1 MKTTLHHIIL
11 TILSINMV
19 VASDLRIE
27 SLGGNAGFWP
37 EDDQNIMMFPATIND
52 FNLAQVQDASGSNP
66 YATFIFGDN
75 AKYGFMLDGEG
86 DNLLNVAYG
95 TGDLGVILG
104 FDMDGN
110 NEWVYDDASN
120 GVVERKPSSMAL
132 NAMVGL
138 NSGFGEVGLGVNFS
152 SADNDNGNSDDDAS
166 LLALGLNLRREQ
178 SLGVFSHLLVSANF
192 GSGKM
197 EVIEEYYDE
206 DYDEVTGVD
215 TMLLDMSSLSLEA
228 SLFRH
233 WDLGTETD
241 LLFAAG
247 LGFGSTGL
255 GPDSVKVTQTNI
267 VVPNYTLAVETNVR
281 EWATLRV
288 GVNNSHLLSGTL
300 EAEGS
305 DQNMTEMGTTETNY
319 SVGLGLEYE
328 GFKLDLD
335 LNPEFLTNPVH
346 YITGNNSNSGLA
358 TKATVTFTF

>member
-1 MKTTLHHIIL
+1 MKIKLHYIIL
-11 TILSINMV
+11 TIFSINMI

-37 EDDQNIMMFPATIND
+37 EDDQNIMMFPSTINE
-52 FNLAQVQDASGSNP
+52 FNLAQIQDAAGENP

-86 DNLLNVAYG
+86 DNLLNLAYG

-104 FDMDGN
+104 FDMDGS

-120 GVVERKPSSMAL
+120 GNVERKPSSMAL

-138 NSGFGEVGLGVNFS
+138 NSGFGEVGLGLNFMS
-152 SADNDNGNSDDDAS
+152 SDNDNGNSDDDPGT
-166 LLALGLNLRREQ
+166 LGLGLNLRREQ
-178 SLGVFSHLLVSANF
+178 SLWVFSHLLVSANF

-197 EVIEEYYDE
+197 ELVEEYYDE
-206 DYDEVTGVD
+206 EYNETSVD
-215 TMLLDMSSLSLEA
+215 TSILDMSSLSLEA

-233 WDLGTETD
+233 WDLGSETD

-247 LGFGSTGL
+247 LGFGSLGL
-255 GPDSVKVTQTNI
+255 GPDSVKITQTNI
-267 VVPNYTLAVETNVR
+267 VVPNYTFAVETNVAD
-281 EWATLRV
+281 WATLRV
-288 GVNNSHLLSGTL
+288 GVNNSHLLSSTV

-305 DQNMTEMGTTETNY
+305 DQKMTEMGTTETNY

>member
-1 MKTTLHHIIL
+1 MKIKLHYIIL
-11 TILSINMV
+11 TIFSINMI

-37 EDDQNIMMFPATIND
+37 EDDQNIMMFPSTINE
-52 FNLAQVQDASGSNP
+52 FNLAQIQDAAGENP

-86 DNLLNVAYG
+86 DNLLNLAYG

-104 FDMDGN
+104 FDMDGS
-110 NEWVYDDASN
+110 NEWVYDDADVN
-120 GVVERKPSSMAL
+120 LIERKPSSMAL

-138 NSGFGEVGLGVNFS
+138 NSGFGEVGLGLNFMS
-152 SADNDNGNSDDDAS
+152 SDNDNGNSDDDPGT
-166 LLALGLNLRREQ
+166 LGLGLNLRREQ
-178 SLGVFSHLLVSANF
+178 SLWVFSHLLVSANF

-197 EVIEEYYDE
+197 ELVEEYYDE
-206 DYDEVTGVD
+206 EINETGVD
-215 TMLLDMSSLSLEA
+215 TSILDMSSLSLEA

-233 WDLGTETD
+233 WDLGSETD

-247 LGFGSTGL
+247 LGFGSLGL
-255 GPDSVKVTQTNI
+255 GPDSVKITQTNI
-267 VVPNYTLAVETNVR
+267 VVPNYTFAVETNVAD
-281 EWATLRV
+281 WATLRV
-288 GVNNSHLLSGTL
+288 GVNNSHLLSSTV

-305 DQNMTEMGTTETNY
+305 DQKMTEMGTTETNY

>member
-1 MKTTLHHIIL
+1 MKIKPHYILL
-11 TILSINMV
+11 TIFSINMI

-37 EDDQNIMMFPATIND
+37 EDDQNIMMFPSTINE
-52 FNLAQVQDASGSNP
+52 FNLAQIQDAAGENP

-86 DNLLNVAYG
+86 DNLLNLAYG

-104 FDMDGN
+104 FDMDGS
-110 NEWVYDDASN
+110 NEWVYDDADVN
-120 GVVERKPSSMAL
+120 LIERKPSSMAL

-138 NSGFGEVGLGVNFS
+138 NSGFGEVGLGVNFM

-178 SLGVFSHLLVSANF
+178 SLWVFSHLLVSANF
-192 GSGKM
+192 SSGK
-197 EVIEEYYDE
+197 IEQIYET
-206 DYDEVTGVD
+206 DYDLYT
-215 TMLLDMSSLSLEA
+215 TMEDMSSLSLEA

-233 WDLGTETD
+233 WELGTETD
-241 LLFAAG
+241 LLFATG
-247 LGFGSTGL
+247 LGFGSTEL

-305 DQNMTEMGTTETNY
+305 DQNMTAMGTTETNY